1 MRTNEHN
8 RFLVNSRLVSADLLA
23 IAVVTNNK
31 NCLVYAR
38 HNYFCKDNL
47 CIKIALLYR
56 EVFFLMFSKMT
67 KRLIEL

>member
-1 MRTNEHN
+1 MITNEHN
-8 RFLVNSRLVSADLLA
+8 RFLVKSRLVSADLLA

-38 HNYFCKDNL
+38 HNYFCKDIL

-56 EVFFLMFSKMT
+56 EVFF
-67 KRLIEL
+67 

>member
-38 HNYFCKDNL
+38 HNYFCKDIL

-56 EVFFLMFSKMT
+56 EVFFKCLV
-67 KRLIEL
+67 R